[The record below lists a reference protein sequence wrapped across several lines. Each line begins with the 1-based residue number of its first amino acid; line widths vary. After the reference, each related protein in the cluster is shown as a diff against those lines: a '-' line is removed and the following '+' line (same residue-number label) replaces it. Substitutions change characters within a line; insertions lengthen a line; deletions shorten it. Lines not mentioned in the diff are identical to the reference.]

1 MDFKRILL
9 NEIIQIGK
17 DNYCVVSHGWNFKN
31 KLIDMENMGKLV
43 NCFFW
48 GGLSF
53 DTLIF

>member
-43 NCFFW
+43 NCFFL